1 MFKNPLIYS
10 LWVFLSLTALN
21 VVSILY
27 GLVSSKPLNDQDH
40 LIGSVA
46 PVVFF
51 IFTILITLTVFLLA
65 ASFILVKRLLKR
77 KAVINYYFKK

>member
-10 LWVFLSLTALN
+10 LWVFLSLTVLN

-27 GLVSSKPLNDQDH
+27 GLVSSTPLNDQDH

-46 PVVFF
+46 PIVFF
-51 IFTILITLTVFLLA
+51 AFTILITLTVFLLT
-65 ASFILVKRLLKR
+65 ASFILLKSFFRTKTVKK
-77 KAVINYYFKK
+77 